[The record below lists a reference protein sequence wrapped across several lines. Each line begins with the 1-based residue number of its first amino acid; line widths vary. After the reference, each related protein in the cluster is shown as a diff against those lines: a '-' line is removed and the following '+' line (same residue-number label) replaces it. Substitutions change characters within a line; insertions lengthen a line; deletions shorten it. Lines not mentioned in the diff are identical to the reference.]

1 MIDLVETETDRRYVL
16 FFKLL
21 KYQFISHEYGHL
33 KCIYTIRRGQILV
46 ALKLSFAKWVK
57 QLKVFQNLT
66 SLEYSN
72 QVTNFS
78 STLERVHL
86 LG

>member
-1 MIDLVETETDRRYVL
+1 MTIDLVETETDRRYVL

-21 KYQFISHEYGHL
+21 KYQFISYEYGHL

-46 ALKLSFAKWVK
+46 AKWVK

-66 SLEYSN
+66 FWNIQIKLP
-72 QVTNFS
+72 TF
-78 STLERVHL
+78 HL
-86 LG
+86 L